1 MFFATEM
8 WFYNLCLLYR
18 TFFQGHYGLVFRGTW
33 LKDGCEPRFVAVKK
47 LISNSS
53 SQQEDFD
60 QEINIA
66 KNLKH
71 RNIVEILGVVYNPEI
86 LLIMEFVPLGSLK
99 SYLNM
104 HQSDITQLQL
114 LNYAVDVARG
124 MEYLETKHVVHRD
137 LAARNILVMSK
148 SHVKISD
155 FGLAREMENG
165 DYYILKS
172 DRELPFDR

>member
-1 MFFATEM
+1 M
-8 WFYNLCLLYR
+8 
-18 TFFQGHYGLVFRGTW
+18 FRGTW
-33 LKDGCEPRFVAVKK
+33 LKDGCEPQLVAVKK
-47 LISNSS
+47 LITNSS

-66 KNLKH
+66 KTLKH
-71 RNIVEILGVVYNPEI
+71 PNIVEILGVVYNPEI

-104 HQSDITQLQL
+104 HQSDITQHQL

-137 LAARNILVMSK
+137 LAARNILVMSE

-155 FGLAREMENG
+155 FGLARKMDNG
-165 DYYILKS
+165 DYYLLKS